1 MLIIREICNTTRL
14 DVNASTIRSAANRA
28 VTFAKILQLILG
40 LAAMIGG
47 RIRDKRLARVGETR
61 QKLEQMRHD
70 KDTAAAAAAARRAA
84 VRAFDAGGVRDDP
97 NRRD

>member
-1 MLIIREICNTTRL
+1 M
-14 DVNASTIRSAANRA
+14 
-28 VTFAKILQLILG
+28 TFAKILQLIFG

-61 QKLEQMRHD
+61 QRLEQMQHD
-70 KDTAAAAAAARRAA
+70 NDTAAAAAAARRAA
-84 VRAFDAGGVRDDP
+84 VRAFDAGGVRDDDP